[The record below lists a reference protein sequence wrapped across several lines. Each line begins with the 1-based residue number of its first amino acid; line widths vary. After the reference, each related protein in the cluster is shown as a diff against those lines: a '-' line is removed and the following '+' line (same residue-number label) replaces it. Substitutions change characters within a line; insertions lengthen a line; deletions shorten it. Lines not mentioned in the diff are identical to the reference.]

1 VNNRMDRTGA
11 GENAPATRTRC
22 NGTAGAEGGHRLA
35 VELANAKR
43 ELAESRRQINTITRK
58 MASLALAN
66 AGLARDV
73 KTLAEREALA
83 RVNACHDYLTG
94 LPNRRELNDRL
105 RQAMAY
111 AARHQHR
118 LALILLD
125 LDDFKTVNDRLGHAV
140 GDQVLCLV
148 AARLLRVTRDA
159 DTACRY
165 GGDEF
170 VILLPEIGDTSLVDV
185 IVSKLHTVLSEPYRV
200 DGVDI
205 RMTAS
210 AGHVIYPFDGAASD
224 ALLAMADQVLY
235 RGKAM
240 HRKVSLSPCGA
251 EPIAPHVAF
260 GPALRTL

>member
-1 VNNRMDRTGA
+1 MNNRTGRTGA
-11 GENAPATRTRC
+11 GENARATGTGC
-22 NGTAGAEGGHRLA
+22 KGTADAEGGYRLA

-43 ELAESRRQINTITRK
+43 ALAESRRQINTVTRK
-58 MASLALAN
+58 MVSLALAN
-66 AGLARDV
+66 AGLERDV
-73 KTLAEREALA
+73 KALTEREALA

-111 AARHQHR
+111 ALRHQRR
-118 LALILLD
+118 LALVLLD

-148 AARLLRVTRDA
+148 AARLLRVTRDS

-170 VILLPEIGDTSLVDV
+170 VILLPEIGDTRLVDV
-185 IVSKLHTVLSEPYRV
+185 IVCKMLAALSEPYRV

-210 AGHVIYPFDGAASD
+210 AGHVIYPVDGAGSD

-235 RGKAM
+235 RSKAM
-240 HRKVSLSPCGA
+240 HRKVSLSVCGA
-251 EPIAPHVAF
+251 
-260 GPALRTL
+260 